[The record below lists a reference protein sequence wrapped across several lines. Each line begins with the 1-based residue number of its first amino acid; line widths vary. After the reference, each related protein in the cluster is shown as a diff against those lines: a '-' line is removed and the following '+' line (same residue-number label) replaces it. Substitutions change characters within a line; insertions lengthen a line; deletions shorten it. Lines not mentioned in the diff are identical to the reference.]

1 MVGADFSLQAVPYVA
16 PVAARPSQPQPE
28 TRAVESSA
36 ESTLQRH
43 HAGST
48 LARQPSAVDQ
58 LVDSARQFADIL
70 DTTGNVQVA
79 SVVSGFRVGHV
90 DTYA

>member
-1 MVGADFSLQAVPYVA
+1 MVGADFSLQAVPHMA
-16 PVAARPSQPQPE
+16 PTAARPSQPQPE

-36 ESTLQRH
+36 ESTLQGH

-48 LARQPSAVDQ
+48 LARMPTAIDQ
-58 LVDSARQFADIL
+58 LVESARQFAEVL

-79 SVVSGFRVGHV
+79 STVSGFRIGHV